1 MRIII
6 TLCLL
11 FSISGFV
18 LSAPAYKGKIRVKTD
33 DGSVCIY
40 IKGDENCK
48 FAVTEDGYTLL
59 QCDDGWYFADKD
71 NDGSIC
77 ASPYKLLQQRNEE
90 TNNFLSRIGK
100 GVQPIVQK
108 ISKVKINNTVSH
120 DNAVV
125 RNSVIGTR
133 RVLVVLM
140 QFSDKKLVKNV
151 TDFNALFNEEGYS
164 VDGATGSVYDFY
176 KAASYGQLTLVADI
190 YGPYTSKNPM
200 AYYGGNSAVSGSDKN
215 PKELFDEALSN
226 LAKDVDLSLYDSN
239 GDGFID
245 NLHII
250 YAGYGEEAGAS
261 SKAIWAHEM
270 TFSPITV
277 QGVKIDRYS
286 CSPELR
292 GNSGN
297 GISRIGVSCH
307 EIGHAL
313 GAMDYYDT
321 DYTTNG
327 QFEGTGE
334 WDVMAQGSWNNDGI
348 SPADFNPYVKAY
360 NFGWVDVRMLP
371 EGSSI
376 VIYPSSDSNYV
387 YRVDTDVK
395 DEFFLLENRIKKG
408 INKAV
413 PGEGLLMYHIDASI
427 ETIAQKN
434 MINAA
439 FPQACYPVCASAS
452 YAKPDESSVTYGKI
466 NSAGCPYPGTSN
478 NSSFGKLST
487 PGAFCNNGKYS
498 GIEIGDISKED
509 NKIILSYYRDGAIS
523 DKNVVWKDD
532 FEDIDFSSSWTV
544 EGSGSWSVKR
554 FLGGITSNEYP
565 KILSGNSY
573 MMFSRSQDDNTIVN
587 RINGNLVSNGIILPN
602 ANQCNLDFS
611 FCKYSSNENAA
622 DTLTV
627 RVLGKVKKDIFGK
640 ENEDKWVDAFFC
652 KYDAAFEW
660 QTVSMKLGRMYSEIR
675 IVLMGSIQVGSSLF
689 IDAMSITEN
698 DPITGILE
706 NNIKISE
713 NDVEVNISNENF
725 VSINN
730 PLNRDVNVAIYKM
743 NGELLHSSVLNS
755 FSAQEFSLSAGLYI
769 VKAGNRTQKI
779 RIGAAK

>member
-1 MRIII
+1 MRIITKI
-6 TLCLL
+6 CLL
-11 FSISGFV
+11 FAITINSFA
-18 LSAPAYKGKIRVKTD
+18 LSAPAYKEKIRVKTD

-71 NDGSIC
+71 NDGNIC

-297 GISRIGVSCH
+297 GITRIGVSCH

-371 EGSSI
+371 EGSST
-376 VIYPSSDSNYV
+376 VVYPSSDSNYV

-395 DEFFLLENRIKKG
+395 GEFFLLENRVKNG
-408 INKAV
+408 INKHV

-427 ETIAQKN
+427 EQKAKKN
-434 MINAA
+434 IINAA
-439 FPQACYPVCASAS
+439 FPQACYPVCASSSYVKPNNSSAS
-452 YAKPDESSVTYGKI
+452 YGKT
-466 NSAGCPYPGTSN
+466 NSAGCPYPGTVN
-478 NSSFGKLST
+478 NSSFGKLTT

-498 GIEIGDISKED
+498 GIEIGDISKEG
-509 NKIILSYYRDGAIS
+509 NNIILSYYRNGAIS
-523 DKNVVWKDD
+523 DEDAVWKED
-532 FEDIDFSSSWTV
+532 FEDFDFLSYWTA
-544 EGSGSWSVKR
+544 EGLGEWKVK
-554 FLGGITSNEYP
+554 
-565 KILSGNSY
+565 KILSETTSLPEVLSGNGY
-573 MMFSRSQDDNTIVN
+573 MVFSSEKGDNTIVN
-587 RINGNLVSNGIILPN
+587 RINGSLTSGEIALPTVKK
-602 ANQCNLDFS
+602 CKLDFS
-611 FCKYSSNENAA
+611 YCKRSTNPIAT
-622 DTLTV
+622 DTVTV
-627 RVLGKVKKDIFGK
+627 RIFGK
-640 ENEDKWVDAFFC
+640 EKKYIFGKDEDNWVEAFFE
-652 KYDAAFEW
+652 KFECTSDW
-660 QTVSMKLGRMYSEIR
+660 QSASIGLNNLYSDIR
-675 IVLMGSIQVGSSLF
+675 IVIGGNIYSSSSLY
-689 IDAMSITEN
+689 IDAMSIIEEDSTTEIIN
-698 DPITGILE
+698 DNMEASKCGVE
-706 NNIKISE
+706 IKIA
-713 NDVEVNISNENF
+713 NGKG

-730 PLNRDVNVAIYKM
+730 PLNRDVNVAIYQM
-743 NGELLHSSVLNS
+743 NGELLHSYVLNS
-755 FSAQEFSLSAGLYI
+755 FSKEELSLSRGVYI
-769 VKAGNRTQKI
+769 IKAGNRTQKI
-779 RIGAAK
+779 RIGSAK